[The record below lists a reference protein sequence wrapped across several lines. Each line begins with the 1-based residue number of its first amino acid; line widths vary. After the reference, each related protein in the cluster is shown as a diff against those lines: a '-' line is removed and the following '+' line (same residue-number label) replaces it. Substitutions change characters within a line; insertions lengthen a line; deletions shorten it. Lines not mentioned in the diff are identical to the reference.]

1 MYCLALLLHVLVP
14 LTEDIEDGAP
24 GDSLVA
30 HQDDY
35 EVSSSYYVLCIFM
48 LSSVGEEYML
58 SICQAIVYVHTHLQY
73 NSVIL

>member
-1 MYCLALLLHVLVP
+1 MYCLALFLHVLVP
-14 LTEDIEDGAP
+14 ITEDIEDGAP

-35 EVSSSYYVLCIFM
+35 EVSSSYVLHIFM